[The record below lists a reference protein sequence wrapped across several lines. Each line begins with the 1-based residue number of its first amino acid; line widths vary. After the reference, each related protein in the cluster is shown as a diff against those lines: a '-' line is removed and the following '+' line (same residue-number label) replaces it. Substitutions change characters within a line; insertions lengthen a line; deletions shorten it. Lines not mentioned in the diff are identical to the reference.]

1 MISNYQTVYQK
12 DKENRKNYSIK
23 KSHWITL
30 TLSVSLSRFGFP
42 IRAPIYELVICMTA
56 PNQSLCKPPI
66 NTAPNINKSSL
77 WDESKSNALPICIKS
92 GLIWL
97 AMSSDRNVRQD
108 LQDVVCLRTEFI
120 SSDQNLFLEWKYTV
134 LFRVSY
140 IVPNSFW
147 RTIYSAV
154 IAYIFPPQTCSF
166 SEKRY
171 EFCL

>member
-30 TLSVSLSRFGFP
+30 CLCLSRISVFP
-42 IRAPIYELVICMTA
+42 LGLPFMNWSFAWPLLIRVFA
-56 PNQSLCKPPI
+56 NPPI

-77 WDESKSNALPICIKS
+77 WDEYKCNAQPICIKS

-108 LQDVVCLRTEFI
+108 FQDVVCLRTKFI
-120 SSDQNLFLEWKYTV
+120 SSDQNLFLERKYTV
-134 LFRVSY
+134 LFRVSS
-140 IVPNSFW
+140 I
-147 RTIYSAV
+147 
-154 IAYIFPPQTCSF
+154 
-166 SEKRY
+166 
-171 EFCL
+171 